1 MGIGG
6 ARSVA
11 AERWAAPVGL
21 YRDRILPAFYDKV
34 MDRPELAE
42 HRRRQLAGL
51 SGDVLEIG
59 IGTGLNL
66 PGYPDEVTSVHAVE
80 PNPGM
85 NRRLDERARAARMP
99 VERHAMSGEELPF
112 DAGRFDHA
120 VSTMTL
126 CSIADVDRAVAEIR
140 RVLRP
145 GGTFVFFEHG
155 LHDDPGVRR
164 WQRRLE
170 WLQRLYA
177 DCSLLLDVRA
187 VLERA
192 DFADL
197 DVETFLLD
205 GAPRIHQFM
214 YRGRAT
220 R

>member
-1 MGIGG
+1 M
-6 ARSVA
+6 
-11 AERWAAPVGL
+11 GL
-21 YRDRILPAFYDKV
+21 YRDRIFPAFYDRV

-51 SGDVLEIG
+51 SGEVLEIG

-66 PGYPDEVTSVHAVE
+66 PCYPAEVERVAAVE

-85 NRRLDERARAARMP
+85 NRRLAARVAAAHMP
-99 VERHAMSGEELPF
+99 VERHALRGEELPF
-112 DAGRFDHA
+112 DAGRFDFV

-126 CSIADVDRAVAEIR
+126 CSIADVDRAVAQIV

-145 GGTFVFFEHG
+145 GGAFVFFEHG
-155 LHDDPGVRR
+155 LSEDEDVVR

-170 WLQRLYA
+170 WLQQLYA

-192 DFADL
+192 DFAELEL
-197 DVETFLLD
+197 DRFLLD
-205 GAPRIHQFM
+205 GAPRIHAPM